1 MPAKYV
7 ATFRELEEHVQP
19 MCNFQRYRV
28 AVAECIAAGIFCVPY
43 MAIVLKDF
51 QAVEEGNPT
60 RDYRGWINFGKLEL
74 LASVLQQVR
83 TMQAV
88 PSPFRISDKRHIQF
102 VAQIASRGE
111 TELWE
116 ESKVV
121 KQREAAV
128 VQAQQA
134 RTSRW

>member
-1 MPAKYV
+1 MPAKHVV
-7 ATFRELEEHVQP
+7 AFRELEEHVQP
-19 MCNFQRYRV
+19 MSNFQRYRV
-28 AVAECIAAGIFCVPY
+28 AVAECIATGVFCVPY

-60 RDYRGWINFGKLEL
+60 RDHRGWVNFGKLEL

-102 VAQIASRGE
+102 VANIASRGE
-111 TELWE
+111 TELWD
-116 ESKVV
+116 ESKLV
-121 KQREAAV
+121 KQREAATV
-128 VQAQQA
+128 VAHQA